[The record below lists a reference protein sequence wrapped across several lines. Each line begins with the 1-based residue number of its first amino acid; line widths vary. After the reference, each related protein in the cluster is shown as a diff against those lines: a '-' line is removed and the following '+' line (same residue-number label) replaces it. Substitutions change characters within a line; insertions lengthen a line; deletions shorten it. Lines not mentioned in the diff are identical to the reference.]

1 MPISPVMWRRSH
13 LFAIGGWAALST
25 LEDKAP
31 VMTAAELWPSVY
43 IDLDAQV
50 YRINETQTTASA
62 AFAAERRPNEA
73 FLRERLFALKR
84 LGLRPLPP

>member
-1 MPISPVMWRRSH
+1 MWRRSH

-25 LEDKAP
+25 LEDKAA

-73 FLRERLFALKR
+73 YLRERLFALKGH
-84 LGLRPLPP
+84 GLRPLPP

>member
-1 MPISPVMWRRSH
+1 MWRRSH

-25 LEDKAP
+25 LEDTAA

-62 AFAAERRPNEA
+62 EFAAERRPNEA